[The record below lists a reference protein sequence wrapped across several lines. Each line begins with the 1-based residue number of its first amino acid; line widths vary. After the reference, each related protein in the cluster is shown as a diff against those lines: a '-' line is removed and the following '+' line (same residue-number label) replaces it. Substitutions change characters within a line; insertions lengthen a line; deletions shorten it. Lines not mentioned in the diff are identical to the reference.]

1 MDKKNRKMKILL
13 LTTSFLITSNLLFS
27 QYKFK
32 NEKEWKQVYTMIELS
47 RKSQCIEAVKIFN
60 QLKIDTVFK
69 HKKSF
74 IAIANC
80 MQKLG
85 NEDDASLLMDNAV
98 SKGILKRNP
107 DNDSITHPKL
117 AERYVIMYLEDQGA
131 WSMKDEFIIDPG
143 ERESLKK
150 GGLNLEELTPKLRR
164 LPALELHKLHVEEME
179 ELIDKYGFPTI
190 EMVGHF
196 GLKGVKLVILHSEKR
211 ILEKYE
217 EEYKNTF
224 GSYMYAYLI
233 DKKRVANG
241 EKQLYG
247 TQGDFNADKQLIFYP
262 IEDEINVNKRR
273 MEADMEPLEIYAKN
287 LGVENY
293 IVPVHNK

>member
-1 MDKKNRKMKILL
+1 MKTQL
-13 LTTSFLITSNLLFS
+13 LTMLFIFISNFLFS

-32 NEKEWKQVYTMIELS
+32 SEEEWKQVYTMIEKS
-47 RKSQCIEAVKIFN
+47 RKSQCIEAINIFN
-60 QLKIDTVFK
+60 QLKIDTAFR

-85 NEDDASLLMDNAV
+85 NEDQASLLIDNAV
-98 SKGILKRNP
+98 AKGILKRST
-107 DNDSITHPKL
+107 DHDSITHPQI
-117 AERYVIMYLEDQGA
+117 AERYLIMYLEDQGA
-131 WSMKDEFIIDPG
+131 WSLRNKFVIDSG
-143 ERESLKK
+143 VRESLEK
-150 GGLNLEELTPKLRR
+150 GGISLKELAPKLRR
-164 LPALELHKLHVEEME
+164 LPALELHKLHVKEME
-179 ELIDKYGFPTI
+179 ELIQQYGFPTT

-196 GLKGVKLVILHSEKR
+196 GLKGVKLVILHSEKE

-233 DKKRVANG
+233 DKKRVAKG

-247 TQGDFNADKQLIFYP
+247 TQGDFDEDKNLIFYP
-262 IEDEINVNKRR
+262 IEDEANVNIRR

-293 IVPVHNK
+293 KVPVHNKR

>member
-1 MDKKNRKMKILL
+1 MKTQL
-13 LTTSFLITSNLLFS
+13 LTILFLFTSNFLFS

-32 NEKEWKQVYTMIELS
+32 SEEEWKQVYTMIELS
-47 RKSQCIEAVKIFN
+47 RKSQCFEAINIFD
-60 QLKIDTVFK
+60 QLKIDTIFK

-80 MQKLG
+80 IRKLG
-85 NEDDASLLMDNAV
+85 NEDQASLLIDNAV
-98 SKGILKRNP
+98 QKGILKRST
-107 DNDSITHPKL
+107 DNDSITHTQI
-117 AERYVIMYLEDQGA
+117 AERYIIMYLEDQGA
-131 WSMKDEFIIDPG
+131 WSLRNKFVIDPG
-143 ERESLKK
+143 VRENLEK
-150 GGLNLEELTPKLRR
+150 GGIILKELTPKLRR
-164 LPALELHKLHVEEME
+164 LPALELHKLHVKEME
-179 ELIDKYGFPTI
+179 ELIQHYGFPTA

-196 GLKGVKLVILHSEKR
+196 GLKGVKLVILHSEKA

-247 TQGDFNADKQLIFYP
+247 TQGDFDEDKNLIFYP
-262 IEDEINVNKRR
+262 IEDEANVNIRR
-273 MEADMEPLEIYAKN
+273 MKADMEPLEIYAKN

-293 IVPVHNK
+293 KVPVHNKR